1 MNKDKM
7 IAVTTTYARAAV
19 PSVLAMYAG
28 GITDPKVLAY
38 AFISAFIAPLWK
50 AIDPK
55 ATDFGKNSD
64 KK

>member
-1 MNKDKM
+1 MNKNKM

-19 PSVLAMYAG
+19 PSVLAMYAA

-50 AIDPK
+50 ALDPK
-55 ATDFGKNSD
+55 AVEFGK
-64 KK
+64 KAK